1 MVGTKKR
8 VIRGGQF
15 VNVLADIPHSPSF
28 FYPLPSSA
36 QDYWFLLSHFS
47 SLSLSAF
54 LSCFNLLSFSNP
66 TAASFLP
73 TLPTQ
78 SFSCS
83 ASLSLLLH
91 RRPYFSCTPS
101 EQPGN
106 CVQDDSGK
114 WRDNP
119 KDFQGFKVF
128 VLAIIN
134 CTGCNYHKHTG
145 SENRNKDKH
154 IVLHQFGYFNT
165 QVSTREKHTFW
176 WHEPSNMKILLIN
189 TLAP

>member
-1 MVGTKKR
+1 MVGTKKEEYGGP
-8 VIRGGQF
+8 VCECIGWHTPFTLLFLPASFIRSGLLCSF
-15 VNVLADIPHSPSF
+15 SHTFLRSPSEPF
-28 FYPLPSSA
+28 SPVLICCPSLTRLLPVFYPLCPHNLSVAPPLFPS
-36 QDYWFLLSHFS
+36 FCIGVFI
-47 SLSLSAF
+47 SLVPRQNSQE
-54 LSCFNLLSFSNP
+54 
-66 TAASFLP
+66 T
-73 TLPTQ
+73 
-78 SFSCS
+78 
-83 ASLSLLLH
+83 
-91 RRPYFSCTPS
+91 
-101 EQPGN
+101 
-106 CVQDDSGK
+106 VQDDSGK

-165 QVSTREKHTFW
+165 QVSTREKHSFW

-189 TLAP
+189 TLSP

>member
-1 MVGTKKR
+1 MVETKKR
-8 VIRGGQF
+8 GIRGAS
-15 VNVLADIPHSPSF
+15 LWIYWLT
-28 FYPLPSSA
+28 YPIHPPFSTRFLHPLRTTV
-36 QDYWFLLSHFS
+36 FLLSHFS
-47 SLSLSAF
+47 SLSLWAF
-54 LSCFNLLSFSNP
+54 LSCFNLLSFSHP

-83 ASLSLLLH
+83 TSLSLLLH

-106 CVQDDSGK
+106 RVQDDSGK

-145 SENRNKDKH
+145 SENRVRFFRNKDKH

-165 QVSTREKHTFW
+165 QVSTREKQTFW
-176 WHEPSNMKILLIN
+176 WHEP
-189 TLAP
+189 

>member
-8 VIRGGQF
+8 GIQGAS
-15 VNVLADIPHSPSF
+15 LWMYWLT
-28 FYPLPSSA
+28 YPIHPPFSTRFLHPLRTTV
-36 QDYWFLLSHFS
+36 FLLSHFS
-47 SLSLSAF
+47 SLSLWAF
-54 LSCFNLLSFSNP
+54 LSCFNLLSFSHP

-78 SFSCS
+78 SFNCS

-106 CVQDDSGK
+106 RLQDDSGK

-128 VLAIIN
+128 VLAIII

-145 SENRNKDKH
+145 SENRVRCFRNKDKH
-154 IVLHQFGYFNT
+154 IVLHLLERNKLFDDTNPQI
-165 QVSTREKHTFW
+165 W
-176 WHEPSNMKILLIN
+176 WWSSWLIH
-189 TLAP
+189 